1 MTYQEKDPRISE
13 PKNTGRVARSERPAK
28 SAYNPDTQKIRM
40 QAITET
46 LERKDLTQAQKAIIS
61 GEIAKGFRDKKIGLG

>member
-1 MTYQEKDPRISE
+1 
-13 PKNTGRVARSERPAK
+13 
-28 SAYNPDTQKIRM
+28 M

-46 LERKDLTQAQKAIIS
+46 LERKDLTQEQKAIIS